1 MHAQICEFPSKTL
14 YSSKLTSHESV
25 ASHLLCD
32 LPNAK
37 PQSEGDEKEVLGT
50 PVIFFDTA
58 GCEYYERLEG
68 DGDEGSRCNENEA
81 TVVKNWVGELVCT
94 FVLVCVRQLNE
105 CRADR
110 EWNIAFANCCNYT
123 VG

>member
-25 ASHLLCD
+25 ASHLLRD
-32 LPNAK
+32 LPEAK
-37 PQSEGDEKEVLGT
+37 PESEEDEKEVLGT
-50 PVIFFDTA
+50 PVVFFDTA

-81 TVVKNWVGELVCT
+81 TVVKNWVGNLVGS
-94 FVLVCVRQLNE
+94 LICVYQRQLTK
-105 CRADR
+105 R
-110 EWNIAFANCCNYT
+110 
-123 VG
+123 